1 MMGPLTGYR
10 VWFAEKYQQRA
21 NSWMLMV
28 ANIGFVSST
37 LPVQILLP
45 YIGWRWIFILIAIL
59 ILISI
64 ILIFLFTPN
73 WEQKENFTVDEEKKG
88 LAQIWKNKFFISMV
102 PLAFINYGGIQAIQT
117 LWAGPWMLNITG
129 YSPFQSATG
138 LFWINVTM
146 LASYF
151 LWGYILPKLSDYGIS
166 SVKLIKFGLPIS
178 YFVFFLIIFFGPKA
192 GAFLFAIYIMT
203 SIVISLTQPAIA
215 LNFSQ
220 NLAGKS
226 LTSYNVFIHSG
237 TFFMQWGIGL
247 FIDLFNSKGFDI
259 VSSYRISFSIFLILC
274 ILSYIF
280 FIYLN
285 RNND

>member
-1 MMGPLTGYR
+1 
-10 VWFAEKYQQRA
+10 
-21 NSWMLMV
+21 
-28 ANIGFVSST
+28 
-37 LPVQILLP
+37 
-45 YIGWRWIFILIAIL
+45 
-59 ILISI
+59 
-64 ILIFLFTPN
+64 
-73 WEQKENFTVDEEKKG
+73 
-88 LAQIWKNKFFISMV
+88 MV

>member
-1 MMGPLTGYR
+1 MCIR
-10 VWFAEKYQQRA
+10 DR
-21 NSWMLMV
+21 
-28 ANIGFVSST
+28 
-37 LPVQILLP
+37 
-45 YIGWRWIFILIAIL
+45 
-59 ILISI
+59 
-64 ILIFLFTPN
+64 PN
-73 WEQKENFTVDEEKKG
+73 WEQTENSKIDAEKKG
-88 LAQIWKNKFFISMV
+88 LAEIWKNKFFISMV

-138 LFWINVTM
+138 LFWINLTM

-166 SVKLIKFGLPIS
+166 SIKLIKFGLPIS
-178 YFVFFLIIFFGPKA
+178 YFVFFLIIFLGTKA
-192 GAFLFAIYIMT
+192 GALLFAIYIMT

-220 NLAGKS
+220 SLAGKS

-247 FIDLFNSKGFDI
+247 FIDLS
-259 VSSYRISFSIFLILC
+259 LIH
-274 ILSYIF
+274 I
-280 FIYLN
+280 
-285 RNND
+285 